1 MYFRRKT
8 SSGRVYLQIVESRR
22 EGDQVRQQVIAT
34 LGRVDELRASGQLER
49 LLRSGARF
57 AAKAL
62 MVSAAADDTAI
73 KVAVRRIGP
82 ALVFERLWEET
93 GCRAVIS
100 ALAGARGHKF
110 ALERAVFLTVLH
122 RLFVS
127 GSDRAADRWR
137 EDYAIAGIAGLDLH
151 HLYRAMAWLGEELPA
166 KEQDGRTPFAPRCVK
181 DVIEERLFA
190 HRRDLFTKLDLVFMD
205 TTSLYFEGAGGQTL
219 GRHGY
224 SKDHRPDLRQ
234 MILAVLLDGDG
245 RPVCSEMWPG
255 NTADVTTLIPVIDRL
270 RRRFAIARVCVVA
283 DRGMISAETL
293 AELEARRLLYILGVR
308 ERTDKLVRELVLDD
322 PAPFVPLTLTK
333 RGKEIDYEAKTVKLA
348 GRRYIVCRNHQEAV
362 KDAAD
367 RAAIVSALER
377 QLARGDKALVG
388 NTGYRRYLK
397 TIRDDHFAID
407 PDKVEEDKR
416 FDGIFVL
423 RTNTDLNPLEAM
435 LCYKQLWTVEQ
446 TFRTA
451 KHLFSTRP
459 IFHKLDETIRG
470 HVFSSFLALVL
481 KKALEDRIA
490 APEVFSKAGR
500 AGSWPEI
507 IADLD
512 SLTETEMEQDGKRFV
527 LRSAP
532 RPAASLALR
541 AAGVA
546 LPPTV
551 RHIDAD

>member
-93 GCRAVIS
+93 GCQAVIS

-308 ERTDKLVRELVLDD
+308 ERADKLVRELVLDD

-367 RAAIVSALER
+367 RAAIVAALER

-407 PDKVEEDKR
+407 RDKVEEDKR

>member
-8 SSGRVYLQIVESRR
+8 SAGRAYLQIVESRR
-22 EGDQVRQQVIAT
+22 DGDQVRQQVIAT
-34 LGRVDELRASGQLER
+34 LGRFDELQASGQLER
-49 LLRSGARF
+49 LVRSGARF
-57 AAKAL
+57 AAKA
-62 MVSAAADDTAI
+62 MVLSAAHNDAAI
-73 KVAVRRIGP
+73 KIAVRRIGP
-82 ALVFERLWEET
+82 TLVFERLWEET
-93 GCRAVIS
+93 GCRAVI
-100 ALAGARGHKF
+100 ADLAGKRGHKF
-110 ALERAVFLTVLH
+110 ALERAVFLSVLH

-137 EDYAIAGIAGLDLH
+137 EDYSIAGAEGLDLH
-151 HLYRAMAWLGEELPA
+151 HLYRAMAWLGDELPE
-166 KEQDGRTPFAPRCVK
+166 KEQDGRTPFSPRCTK
-181 DVIEERLFA
+181 DVVEERLFA
-190 HRRDLFTKLDLVFMD
+190 HRRDLLTRLDLVFMD
-205 TTSLYFEGAGGQTL
+205 TTSLSFEGAGGQTL
-219 GRHGY
+219 GQHGY

-234 MILAVLLDGDG
+234 MILAVLIDDDG
-245 RPVCSEMWPG
+245 RPICSEMWPG

-270 RRRFAIARVCVVA
+270 RRRFDIARVCVVT
-283 DRGMISAETL
+283 DRGMISAETM

-308 ERTDKLVRELVLDD
+308 ERTDKLVRELVLNDA
-322 PAPFVPLTLTK
+322 APFVPLLMKK
-333 RGKEIDYEAKTVKLA
+333 RSKEIEYEAKTVVLA
-348 GRRYIVCRNHQEAV
+348 GRRYIVCRNRQEAE

-367 RAAIVSALER
+367 RASIVTALER
-377 QLARGDKALVG
+377 QLTKGDKALVG
-388 NTGYRRYLK
+388 NKGFRRYLK
-397 TIRDDHFAID
+397 TISEQHFAID
-407 PDKVEEDKR
+407 PDKIEEEQK

-470 HVFSSFLALVL
+470 HVFCSFLALVL

-490 APEVFSKAGR
+490 ALGHS
-500 AGSWPEI
+500 GSWPEI

-512 SLTETEMEQDGKRFV
+512 SLTETEIAYDGKRFIV
-527 LRSAP
+527 RSAP

-551 RHIDAD
+551 RDAAAL